1 MGRRRSAH
9 RGSNVSRD
17 EALWVATSGDVLRR
31 AATGDDAAIAVVF
44 RVHQPRLL
52 RFLRSLGPAYAEDV
66 AQQVW
71 LEVARALPRFEG
83 DAEDF
88 RRVLYTIARRRMIDA
103 FRASGRRL
111 DDPAGDDLPEATAPD
126 GPEVHLDR
134 VAWAEAVLRRL
145 PASQAEVVVLR
156 VIEGFSVDE
165 VAEMTGRSPG
175 SVRVLAH
182 RGLHAITRLLRAGAD
197 AEASDVAEHD
207 AGDVTQPWDGSMKVM
222 R

>member
-1 MGRRRSAH
+1 V
-9 RGSNVSRD
+9 SND
-17 EALWVATSGDVLRR
+17 EALWLATSADVLRR
-31 AATGDDAAIAVVF
+31 AAAGDDGAITVVF

-52 RFLRSLGPAYAEDV
+52 RFLHSLGPAHAEDV
-66 AQQVW
+66 AGQVW
-71 LEVARALPRFEG
+71 LEVARSLPSFDG

-111 DDPAGDDLPEATAPD
+111 DDPAGDDLPEMATVYGAD
-126 GPEVHLDR
+126 AGLDR
-134 VAWAEAVLRRL
+134 VEWAEAVLRRL

-182 RGLHAITRLLRAGAD
+182 RGLQAVTRLISAQPGIEDPA
-197 AEASDVAEHD
+197 A
-207 AGDVTQPWDGSMKVM
+207 VTQPWDASMEVM

>member
-1 MGRRRSAH
+1 MGRGHRTRRT
-9 RGSNVSRD
+9 GSDVSRD
-17 EALWVATSGDVLRR
+17 EALWLATSDDVLRR
-31 AATGDDAAIAVVF
+31 AAKGDDGAITVLF

-52 RFLRSLGPAYAEDV
+52 RFLRSLGPAHADDV
-66 AQQVW
+66 AGQVW
-71 LEVARALPRFEG
+71 LEIARSLPTFTG

-103 FRASGRRL
+103 FRSAGRRF
-111 DDPAGDDLPEATAPD
+111 DDPAGDDLPEPALAATAAD
-126 GPEVHLDR
+126 AGIDR
-134 VAWAEAVLRRL
+134 VAWAQAVLRRL

-182 RGLHAITRLLRAGAD
+182 RGLQAVSRLISAGQG
-197 AEASDVAEHD
+197 AE
-207 AGDVTQPWDGSMKVM
+207 GTTGVTQVGDASMEVV